1 MKWLLLFLVAFF
13 PLAGFAKP
21 TPEGAVQARTGDAQA
36 KVTFIELG
44 SVNCI
49 PCIKMQGVMQEVKRE
64 YGDQVSILFYDVWT
78 EAGKPYAQQYRIRVI
93 PTQVF
98 LDQDGNEYF
107 RHEGYFPE
115 EDLVQVLRH
124 KGVK

>member
-1 MKWLLLFLVAFF
+1 MRSLVILLASLLLLGSCSK
-13 PLAGFAKP
+13 PHSQSNSPSRAGNTLP
-21 TPEGAVQARTGDAQA
+21 

-49 PCIKMQGVMQEVKRE
+49 PCIKMQVVMREIERE
-64 YGDQVSILFYDVWT
+64 YGDQVMIVFYDVWT

-98 LDQDGNEYF
+98 LDRDGNEYF
-107 RHEGYFPE
+107 RHEGYFPKG
-115 EDLVQVLRH
+115 DLLQVLRL
-124 KGVK
+124 KGVQ

>member
-1 MKWLLLFLVAFF
+1 MKWIPMVLFFLLALIDC
-13 PLAGFAKP
+13 AKP
-21 TPEGAVQARTGDAQA
+21 APKDAVPSQRGDAEA

-49 PCIKMQGVMQEVKRE
+49 PCMKMQLVMKEIERE
-64 YGDQVSILFYDVWT
+64 YSDQVSIVFYDVWT

-107 RHEGYFPE
+107 RHEGYFPKQE
-115 EDLVQVLRH
+115 LIQVLRQ
-124 KGVK
+124 KGVR